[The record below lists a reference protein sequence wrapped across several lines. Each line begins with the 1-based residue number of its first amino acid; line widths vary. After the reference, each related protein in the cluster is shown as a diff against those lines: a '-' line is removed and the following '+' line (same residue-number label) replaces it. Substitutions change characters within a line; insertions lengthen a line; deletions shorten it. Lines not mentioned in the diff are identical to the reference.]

1 MFKELISS
9 PVGVSGGIAEYGLS
23 EDLPGSGITAR
34 SPKHVITDPMAKP
47 QGIQGEISVVME
59 AVKDATSS
67 AT

>member
-1 MFKELISS
+1 VFKGPISS
-9 PVGVSGGIAEYGLS
+9 PIGGSGGIAEYGLS
-23 EDLPGSGITAR
+23 EDLRGSGITAR

-47 QGIQGEISVVME
+47 QGIQGEISVVTE